1 MDVNNRCVPGQWM
14 AGPRFSSDLASRPVC
29 RPHRCVRA
37 VAGLTLIEIL
47 LALAV
52 SAILLGLGIPAFS
65 SLLGSSELTTRV
77 NALSASLSL
86 ARSAAIREG
95 SRGMVC
101 QSRDGRRCSRGGDWS
116 EGWIVFVDRNHNRQ
130 REDTEPLLHA
140 QPATRDRVH
149 IRFRG
154 FPSRRYFIYR
164 PDGMAKMNGTFILC
178 VPGEPALAR
187 AVIVSWSGRPRIS
200 DRRADGRPLR
210 CPAAS

>member
-1 MDVNNRCVPGQWM
+1 MR
-14 AGPRFSSDLASRPVC
+14 GPKC
-29 RPHRCVRA
+29 R
-37 VAGLTLIEIL
+37 AGLTLIEIL
-47 LALAV
+47 LALAIGAALLALGV
-52 SAILLGLGIPAFS
+52 PAYTGLVGHSA
-65 SLLGSSELTTRV
+65 LTSRV

-101 QSRDGRRCSRGGDWS
+101 QSRDGRRCSRRGDWS
-116 EGWIVFVDRNHNRQ
+116 AGWIVFVDRNHNRQ
-130 REDTEPLLHA
+130 REDTEALLHA
-140 QPATRDRVH
+140 QPATGDRVR

-178 VPGEPALAR
+178 VPGEPTLVR

-200 DRRADGRPLR
+200 DRRADGGPLT